1 METPLVSICCLT
13 YNHSKYIRQCLDGF
27 MIQKTSF
34 LFEVLIHDDA
44 STDGTQEIIDEYK
57 NRYPDIIKPIYQK
70 ENQYSKG
77 IDVSK
82 VYQFSRAK
90 GKYIALCEGDDYWT
104 DSFKLQ
110 KQVNAIEQDDK
121 IGFVYTKFKLVD
133 CENNTIDYIRSVE
146 QQFAKSKSGLLF
158 PVLLKN
164 NFPQTLTVLF
174 RKELLD
180 GVEEY
185 YRFVYDWP
193 IFLHICGQCKS
204 VFLNEI
210 MGCYRIN
217 PNGIMVSGK
226 LRELDNNGRTT
237 LSGAFNGY
245 LDGKYT
251 YVTWFDDIL
260 IRLRIYYKVLQGDL
274 LDLNLIERKINNNIF
289 YKLLIPFRRIIR
301 K

>member
-1 METPLVSICCLT
+1 MIEFVTGDFFD
-13 YNHSKYIRQCLDGF
+13 YKANIRVNTVNCVGVMGAGVALEF
-27 MIQKTSF
+27 
-34 LFEVLIHDDA
+34 
-44 STDGTQEIIDEYK
+44 K

-289 YKLLIPFRRIIR
+289 
-301 K
+301 

>member
-34 LFEVLIHDDA
+34 SFEVLIHDDA

-77 IDVSK
+77 INVSK

-158 PVLLKN
+158 PILLKN

-260 IRLRIYYKVLQGDL
+260 IRLRIYYKVLQGNL
-274 LDLNLIERKINNNIF
+274 LDLNLIEKKINNNIF
-289 YKLLIPFRRIIR
+289 YKLLIPFRCIIR